1 LQDDVALLILRIH
14 VEAELATELEH
25 AVLPATQ
32 PSAAH
37 RDYSAIGSRP
47 VPNSPAYAIACLD
60 EHDRFSAIP
69 KPTRCRKTGESRA
82 HNAVICLQPVQRL
95 PSQKKRVTLAAPNC
109 WSSLEQATT
118 QREYD

>member
-1 LQDDVALLILRIH
+1 MNRTDRVLHNPDRSCATYTVPAIELQDAVALLILRIH

-37 RDYSAIGSRP
+37 RDYSTIGSRP

-60 EHDRFSAIP
+60 EHDRFP
-69 KPTRCRKTGESRA
+69 QSRS
-82 HNAVICLQPVQRL
+82 R
-95 PSQKKRVTLAAPNC
+95 RAAARPANP
-109 WSSLEQATT
+109 APTT
-118 QREYD
+118 Q